1 MIVDASAL
9 MSIYLSEDDAQ
20 AFWDRIYS
28 STSKRMS
35 AATYLEAGVV
45 AMGRNRQTGLAVIR
59 AMVEELAID
68 ICDVT
73 AEQARIAQEACL
85 RYGKGLSPAGLNYG
99 DCFVYALAKV
109 RREPVLCKGTE
120 FAKTDVAVVA

>member
-1 MIVDASAL
+1 V
-9 MSIYLSEDDAQ
+9 
-20 AFWDRIYS
+20 
-28 STSKRMS
+28 
-35 AATYLEAGVV
+35 
-45 AMGRNRQTGLAVIR
+45 
-59 AMVEELAID
+59 VEELAID